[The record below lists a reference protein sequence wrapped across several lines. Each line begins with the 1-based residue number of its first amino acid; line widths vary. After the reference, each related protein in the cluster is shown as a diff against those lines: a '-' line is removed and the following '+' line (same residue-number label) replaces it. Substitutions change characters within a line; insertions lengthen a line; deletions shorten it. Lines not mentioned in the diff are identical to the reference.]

1 WVRCMARLRIAM
13 LAPFGIRPKGTLSAR
28 MLPLA
33 QALAR
38 RGHTVSIV
46 APAVQNP
53 QDAGTRIFYD
63 QVPVHHIPAPRLPS
77 PLAAAEQVYGLYR
90 SALAHQ
96 PDLLHLFKPK
106 GYSGLAALLAR
117 RL

>member
-1 WVRCMARLRIAM
+1 MVRLRIAM

-33 QALAR
+33 QALTR

-46 APAVQNP
+46 APPVQNP
-53 QDAGTRIFYD
+53 QDAGRRDMYD
-63 QVPVHHIPAPRLPS
+63 GVAVIHTPLPALPGLAGVAQQVQSL
-77 PLAAAEQVYGLYR
+77 LCM
-90 SALAHQ
+90 ALAER

-106 GYSGLAALLAR
+106 GYSGLA
-117 RL
+117 